1 VSEMRSIVVERMMP
15 YEPER
20 VWRVLTDK
28 AALQQW
34 LMPNNFVAEVGHR
47 FTFKTKP
54 MGDWDGTVFCHVIAC
69 EPPHLLSYTWTG
81 GSEKNEGYGS
91 ILNSTVTWTLVSVTG
106 GTRLRM
112 EHAGFVSPDNDF
124 AYNAMN
130 SGWSRIVER
139 LETVVA
145 GQPAPV

>member
-1 VSEMRSIVVERMMP
+1 MSEMRSIVVERTMP

-20 VWRVLTDK
+20 VWRALTDR
-28 AALQQW
+28 AALNQW
-34 LMPNNFVAEVGHR
+34 LMPNNFVAEAGRR

-69 EPPHLLSYTWTG
+69 EPPRLLSYTWTG
-81 GSEKNEGYGS
+81 GSENNEGYGS
-91 ILNSTVTWTLVSVTG
+91 VLNSTVTWTLAPVAG
-106 GTRLRM
+106 GTRIRM
-112 EHAGFVSPDNDF
+112 EHAGFVSPENDI
-124 AYNAMN
+124 AYNAM
-130 SGWSRIVER
+130 SPGWGKIIDR